1 MSVAAAEKWDEIYTA
16 RLTHAHL
23 ALEDL
28 TPNPFLVLAQS
39 YLPKQGRAL
48 DLASGLG
55 GDSLFLAQQGLEV
68 DAWDASSVAMAWLES
83 ERRRL
88 GLVIRTR
95 RIDIDPSAF
104 DDQTF
109 DVIHVH
115 HFLDR
120 SLCHSIAAALKP
132 NGILVFS
139 TFLTPFGLSETERAA
154 LPGPSR
160 SDFRLAPGE
169 LVDLF
174 PTLNPVLHLETPEGE
189 RTPQALPKFHSLLVG
204 QRSPSQVGVA

>member
-1 MSVAAAEKWDEIYTA
+1 MSVAAAEKWDEIYTS

-55 GDSLFLAQQGLEV
+55 ADSLFLAQQGLEV
-68 DAWDASSVAMAWLES
+68 DAWDASSVAMTWLES
-83 ERRRL
+83 EHRRL
-88 GLVIRTR
+88 GLIIRTR
-95 RIDIDPSAF
+95 RVDIDPSAF

-109 DVIHVH
+109 EVIHVH

-120 SLCHSIAAALKP
+120 SLCHAIATALKP

-139 TFLTPFGLSETERAA
+139 TFLTPFGLSDAERAA

-160 SDFRLAPGE
+160 SDYRLAPGE
-169 LVDLF
+169 LIELF
-174 PTLNPVLHLETPEGE
+174 PTLNPVLFRETPDGE
-189 RTPQALPKFHSLLVG
+189 RTSQGLPKFHGFLVG
-204 QRSPSQVGVA
+204 QRSPFQVGVA